1 MRIVLLGA
9 SGNAGRRIA
18 MLLGP
23 GLASHDEV
31 VLAGRDREKLAAT
44 RAVVHGPAATTT
56 AVVDATRP
64 AEVRGLVAGADLVVV
79 TVSRPDLVGGL
90 ARTVLDAGADWFD
103 TLLSTQAKWDAWR
116 VLGPEIE
123 RRGNCF
129 VTDGGFHP
137 GLPATMVRWA
147 ASQLDELT
155 EADVVGAMRLDW
167 LADTLADSTVAEMVD
182 EFADFDMTSWI
193 DGARRRVRWS
203 QCPTVDFG
211 PPIGRKTCVPM
222 PLVEM
227 DALPALFPS
236 LWRCGFYIG
245 GFSPAMDYLAL
256 PVLTLMGKVPALRQ
270 ATIKATRWSM
280 GRLASYPPPHRLVVR
295 LDARGRRNGTPSTA
309 TVRVAGGDAYLLT
322 AAPAVACIRGMLDGT
337 LRKPGLHLQA
347 HLVDPAPFL
356 ADLAGFGLEVETRVG
371 PG

>member
-18 MLLGP
+18 ALLGP

-31 VLAGRDREKLAAT
+31 VLAGRDREKLSAT
-44 RAVVHGPAATTT
+44 RGIIRGPAEVST

-64 AEVRGLVAGADLVVV
+64 AEVRSLVVGADLVVV

-90 ARTVLDAGADWFD
+90 ARAVLEAGADWFD
-103 TLLSTQAKWDAWR
+103 TLLSTRAKWDAWR

-123 RRGNCF
+123 RRGSCF

-137 GLPATMVRWA
+137 GLPAAMVRWA
-147 ASQLDELT
+147 ASRLDELT
-155 EADVVGAMRLDW
+155 EADVLGAMRLDW

-182 EFADFDMTSWI
+182 EFADFEMTSWI
-193 DGARRRVRWS
+193 DGRRRKVRWS

-211 PPIGRKTCVPM
+211 PPIGEKTCAPM

-227 DALPALFPS
+227 DALPAMFPG
-236 LWRCGFYIG
+236 LRRCGFYIG

-256 PVLTLMGKVPALRQ
+256 PVLTVMGKVPALRE

-295 LDARGRRNGTPSTA
+295 LDAKGQLNATPATA
-309 TVRVAGGDAYLLT
+309 SIVVAGDDGYLLT
-322 AAPAVACIRGMLDGT
+322 AAPAVACIRRVLDGT
-337 LRKPGLHLQA
+337 IRAPGLHMQA
-347 HLVDPAPFL
+347 HLVDPDPFL
-356 ADLAGFGLEVETRVG
+356 ADLAGFGLEVETRIG
-371 PG
+371 RG